1 MTVLLDAVPFLEL
14 STEEVGGAFSGLLVG
29 NIRSARQRMSRL
41 LFDRRY
47 GVETSEFAHLDQ
59 FGLAHHE
66 RVYYSPANWGTLRR
80 ALPAHEV
87 CADDVFVDLG
97 SGKARMVLEAAAR
110 FPFRKVIGVELTEE
124 LTEVARA
131 NLASTRLRV
140 RSDRVDLVQSDVL
153 DYQIP
158 DDVTVVF
165 LNNPF
170 RGEIFAAAITNLLAS
185 VDRNP
190 RPVKVVYFNPVEE
203 PFLLGTGRFRHL
215 RTVTRGRATETE
227 IFGTTRI
234 YSITA

>member
-1 MTVLLDAVPFLEL
+1 MTVLLETVPFLEFAA
-14 STEEVGGAFSGLLVG
+14 EEVGGAFSGLLAG
-29 NIRSARQRMSRL
+29 NVRRVRQRVSHL
-41 LFDRRY
+41 VFDRRY
-47 GVETSEFAHLDQ
+47 GVETSEFALLDQ

-80 ALPAHEV
+80 TLPAREV
-87 CADDVFVDLG
+87 GADDVFIDLG

-110 FPFRKVIGVELTEE
+110 FPFRKVIGVELSGE

-131 NLASTRLRV
+131 NLKSTRLPIR
-140 RSDRVDLVQSDVL
+140 RDRVDLVQSDVL

-185 VDRNP
+185 VDRRP
-190 RPVKVVYFNPVEE
+190 RPVKVIYFNPVEE
-203 PFLLGTGRFRHL
+203 PFLLSTGRFRHL
-215 RTVTRGRATETE
+215 RTITRGRARE
-227 IFGTTRI
+227 IDVFGTTRI
-234 YSITA
+234 YAVSQ